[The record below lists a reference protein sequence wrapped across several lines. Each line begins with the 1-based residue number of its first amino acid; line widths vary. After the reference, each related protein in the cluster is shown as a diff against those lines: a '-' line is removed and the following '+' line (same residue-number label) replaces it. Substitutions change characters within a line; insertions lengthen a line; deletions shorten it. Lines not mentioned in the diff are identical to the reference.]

1 MINLT
6 GLWRSETKNG
16 REYWSG
22 IMGGVKIIMFRN
34 NSTNSKA
41 PEFNLCID
49 QYQKKEQQQQEEPQ
63 GNTSNKQGYDFQD
76 SDPF

>member
-22 IMGGVKIIMFRN
+22 IMGGVKIVMFRN

-49 QYQKKEQQQQEEPQ
+49 EYKKRDAGQQQHEEQQ
-63 GNTSNKQGYDFQD
+63 G